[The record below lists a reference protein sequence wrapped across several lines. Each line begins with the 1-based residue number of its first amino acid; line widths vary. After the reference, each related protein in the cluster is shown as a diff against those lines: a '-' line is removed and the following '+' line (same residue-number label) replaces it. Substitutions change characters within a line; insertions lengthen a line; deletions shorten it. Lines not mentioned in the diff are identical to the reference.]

1 MQQEL
6 EIRFSVSDTEY
17 TVSIKD
23 VSPETTL
30 NSYLRDKLHLTATKK
45 MCLEGG
51 CGACIVAV
59 QEMDSK
65 GNINIFAVNSCLVS
79 IYSCHG
85 WKILSNEGI
94 GNPVEGYDKVQ
105 KLLASNNGTQC
116 GFCSSGM
123 VMNMYAL
130 LKSGEKTRE
139 EIENSFGGNLCRC
152 TGYRP
157 ILTAFKQ
164 LATDSDDIISI
175 DDLEDFESCNPI
187 KCQTKCPKPCKKV
200 PIYFDLKHT
209 QWFKVYKLVD
219 LLNTLKTIQNKR
231 YMLVAGNTARGV
243 YWLTKISTPEVYIDV
258 TGVLELTTFVAQE
271 DSLILGGN
279 VSLTSTMEIFR
290 NTSKKNSKFVYL
302 DRLARH
308 IDLVAHVPVRNIG
321 TLAGNLMIKHQ
332 HNEFPSD
339 IFLILETV
347 KATLV
352 IVDTA
357 GNKTIKCPAEFL
369 KINMDKKVIT
379 QIIFPPYKD
388 AYCYTSYKVMP
399 RSQNA
404 HAMVNAGF
412 LFQLTNS
419 GIVQSAQIVYGGIN
433 PNFIHA
439 EKTESLLKG
448 KQLFDNTTLQ
458 SAFKSLDRELQPDWV
473 LPDPTPAFRKQL
485 AINLFYK
492 GILSIAPPSKLTN
505 RNKSGGTLLIRP
517 VSSGTQQIYPNNKLY
532 PLTEPI
538 LKLEALAQTSGQA
551 KYILDLPE
559 LPGQLHGCLVK
570 AGAKAGSTIVRID
583 ATAALRRPDVVALF
597 TAKDIPGIN
606 NIRVRNISLFTVDEK
621 LFCED
626 TVEYF
631 YQPVG
636 IIVANTH
643 DAAIA
648 AAALV
653 NVETTPPLKEPL
665 LTIRD
670 VLKAGAKDRIKF
682 QSRNG
687 TNQKGDD
694 VKKKIKGQC
703 YINSQYHFH
712 METQSCVVVP
722 TEDGLNVFAGTQW
735 MDATQGA
742 ISQTLKIPSQ
752 QINVFVR
759 RLGGAFGAK
768 ISRNLF
774 VTSSVALAAYKLRK
788 PVSMWMS
795 FSDNMDIIGKRYY
808 LYADYE
814 VDVNSVGLIQY
825 LKVDLYSDFG
835 IGGNDPI
842 NQLLVDQFPN
852 GYITKYFTFN
862 TYTVKTDNAAHCY
875 TRAPGSF
882 EGLATIEN
890 IMDHIAY
897 SLNKDPLTIR
907 RVNLNTSEHS
917 QLKDILDDIEK
928 NDEITKRKADIENYN
943 KANRWKKRGISVV
956 PMRFYINFQG
966 NFTTLVSI
974 YHLDGGVAISHAGIE
989 MGQGINTKVAQA
1001 CAYKLGV
1008 PLEKISIKPSY
1019 NVASPNSA
1027 VTGGSITS
1035 ESVVGSVLSACD
1047 VLLDRIKPLRNKY
1060 SSLSWEALIQKCY
1073 DANICLSSPG
1083 FFWPKLPGIGPYSI
1097 YGACALEVELDILT
1111 GKHEI
1116 LRADIV
1122 EDVGQSM
1129 SPLIDIGQLEG
1140 AFIMGLGAHSSEE
1153 LILDASGKLT
1163 NNRTWTYK
1171 VPGAKDIPQIF
1182 NVRFKNNSLNP
1193 LGVLN
1198 SKAIAEPPC
1207 CLSTAFPLA
1216 IRNALASAR
1225 QDASKT
1231 AFPWFPIDGPSS
1243 TENILLNTLNDYAQY
1258 TL

>member
-6 EIRFSVSDTEY
+6 EIRFSVSDVEH

-59 QEMDSK
+59 QEVDSK
-65 GNINIFAVNSCLVS
+65 GNNKIFAVNSCLVS

-94 GNPVEGYDKVQ
+94 GNPIEGYNKIQ

-130 LKSGEKTRE
+130 SESGGKTRE

-164 LATDSDDIISI
+164 LATDSDDIMNI

-187 KCQTKCPKPCKKV
+187 KCQTDCPKPCKKV
-200 PIYFDLKHT
+200 PIYFDLKDT
-209 QWFKVYKLVD
+209 QWLKVYKLVD
-219 LLNTLKTIQNKR
+219 LLNVLRTVRNKR

-243 YWLTKISTPEVYIDV
+243 YWLTEATTPEVYIDV
-258 TGVLELTTFVAQE
+258 TGVLELTTFMAQK

-279 VSLTSTMEIFR
+279 MSLTNTMEIFR

-302 DRLARH
+302 DGLARH

-352 IVDTA
+352 IVDSI
-357 GNKTIKCPAEFL
+357 GNESLKSPADFL
-369 KINMDKKVIT
+369 KISMDKKVIK
-379 QIIFPPYKD
+379 QIIFPPYGD
-388 AYCYTSYKVMP
+388 AYYYTSYKVMP

-419 GIVQSAQIVYGGIN
+419 GIVQSAQIVYGAIN

-439 EKTESLLKG
+439 KKTESLLKG

-458 SAFKSLDRELQPDWV
+458 SAFKSLDSELQPDWI

-492 GILSIAPPSKLTN
+492 GVLRIAPSSKLTN
-505 RNKSGGTLLIRP
+505 RNKSGGTLLTRP
-517 VSSGTQQIYPNNKLY
+517 VSNGTQQIYPKQQLY
-532 PLTEPI
+532 PLTQPI
-538 LKLEALAQTSGQA
+538 PKLEALAQTSGQA
-551 KYILDLPE
+551 QYILDLPE

-570 AGAKAGSTIVRID
+570 AGAMAGSTIVTID
-583 ATAALRRPDVVALF
+583 ATAALQRPDVMAFF

-606 NIRVRNISLFTVDEK
+606 NLRVRNISLFTVDEK

-636 IIVANTH
+636 IIIANTH

-653 NVETTPPLKEPL
+653 KVKTTPPVKKPF

-670 VLKAGAKDRIKF
+670 VLKAGATDRIKL
-682 QSRNG
+682 QSKNG
-687 TNQKGDD
+687 SNQKGSD
-694 VKKKIKGQC
+694 VQKTIKGQC

-712 METQSCVVVP
+712 METQSCVVIP

-742 ISQTLKIPSQ
+742 IAQTLNIPSQ
-752 QINVFVR
+752 QINIFVR

-795 FSDNMDIIGKRYY
+795 FNDNMDIIGKRYY

-842 NQLLVDQFPN
+842 DHLLVHQFPN
-852 GYITKYFTFN
+852 GYIKDYFTFN
-862 TYTVKTDNAAHCY
+862 TYTVKTDNCAHCY

-897 SLNKDPLTIR
+897 SLNKDPLAVR
-907 RVNLNTSEHS
+907 RANLNTSEYP
-917 QLKDILDDIEK
+917 QLKDILDDVEK
-928 NDEITKRKADIENYN
+928 NDEITKRKADIATYN
-943 KANRWKKRGISVV
+943 KANRWKKRGLSVV
-956 PMRFYINFQG
+956 PMQFKLDFRG

-1001 CAYKLGV
+1001 CAYKLGI
-1008 PLEKISIKPSY
+1008 PLEKISIKPNY
-1019 NVASPNSA
+1019 NVASPNSGI
-1027 VTGGSITS
+1027 TGGSITS

-1047 VLLDRIKPLRNKY
+1047 ILLDRIKPIRDKNPT
-1060 SSLSWEALIQKCY
+1060 LSWEDLIQECY
-1073 DANICLSSPG
+1073 NQNICLSSSG
-1083 FFWPKLPGIGPYSI
+1083 FFWPQFPGIGSYSV
-1097 YGACALEVELDILT
+1097 YGACALEVEIDILT

-1116 LRADIV
+1116 LRVDIV

-1163 NNRTWTYK
+1163 NDRTWTYK
-1171 VPGAKDIPQIF
+1171 IPGAKDIPQIF
-1182 NVRFKNNSLNP
+1182 NVRFVNNSLNP
-1193 LGVLN
+1193 LGTLN

-1207 CLSTAFPLA
+1207 GLSVAFPLA
-1216 IRNALASAR
+1216 VRNALASAR
-1225 QDASKT
+1225 QEASQT
-1231 AFPWFPIDGPSS
+1231 AFPWYPIDGPSS
-1243 TENILLNTLNDYAQY
+1243 TENILMNAFNNYSQY